1 MSFPLPSLLF
11 FFFLRVDD
19 FIISTFPMKG
29 AFSLLAVSSPGEV
42 YDQVEENASLFLPAS
57 AVGLWVRDG
66 T

>member
-1 MSFPLPSLLF
+1 MSFPLPSLIF
-11 FFFLRVDD
+11 FFFKRIDD
-19 FIISTFPMKG
+19 FISTFPMKG

-42 YDQVEENASLFLPAS
+42 YDQVEENAFLLLPAS